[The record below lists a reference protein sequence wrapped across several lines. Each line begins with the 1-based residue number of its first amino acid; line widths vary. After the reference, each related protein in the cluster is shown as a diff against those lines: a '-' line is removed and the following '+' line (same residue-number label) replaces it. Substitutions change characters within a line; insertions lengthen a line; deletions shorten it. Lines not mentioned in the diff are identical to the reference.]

1 MIVYK
6 TINLITKKIYV
17 GKDTKNDPN
26 YLGSGTYLRN
36 SVKKY
41 GKENF
46 RKEILEECKDHDILC
61 QREIYWIKEL
71 DSMNP
76 EIGYNILPGGEGW
89 DSESA
94 KISGMIGN
102 LNQTSEF
109 RSEYNKRGWD
119 NLSDQEKSERAK
131 LIWSNKTFRERSEI
145 AIARWEKKTP
155 EEISAIRQETWDNAS
170 VEVRE
175 KHSASIKESWK
186 DDTIRKE
193 RHKSAMKDLHN
204 RMTSEQRSER
214 ARKGAL
220 NKTPEQKAERARVAR
235 EGRKRAIEARRL
247 AKLESLKF

>member
-6 TINLITKKIYV
+6 TTNLITGKFYI

-26 YLGSGTYLRN
+26 YLGSGTHLRN
-36 SVKKY
+36 SIKKY

-46 RKEILEECKDHDILC
+46 QKEILEECIDHDTLC
-61 QREIYWIKEL
+61 QREIYWIAEL
-71 DSMNP
+71 NAMNL
-76 EIGYNILPGGEGW
+76 EVGYNILPGGEGW

-94 KISGMIGN
+94 RISGKIGN

-109 RSEYNKRGWD
+109 RGEYSKRGWN
-119 NLSDQEKSERAK
+119 NLSEQQKSERAK
-131 LIWSNKTFRERSEI
+131 LIWSNKTVEERSEI

-155 EEISAIRQETWDNAS
+155 KERSAIRQETWDNAS
-170 VEVRE
+170 DEVRE